1 MKTSKIVVILITF
14 TIIAGGCDRIRSVL
28 GMPTSADLETVR
40 KQEAVKDSLKRIADS
55 LKLAKTDSLKI
66 AQAAISVDGYSS
78 MSKRYYVIVGS
89 FKVVEN
95 AAKKVEQMKKLNLN
109 PEYLNFKNGFKVV
122 SAMSTDNEQEA
133 YSAMKKLIDEG
144 IDDEEVWI
152 YDKLQKLHIE
162 K

>member
-1 MKTSKIVVILITF
+1 MKTSKIVVILIAF
-14 TIIAGGCDRIRSVL
+14 AIIVGGCDRIRSVL

-40 KQEAVKDSLKRIADS
+40 EQEAAKAGMKRFEDSVKLAKADS
-55 LKLAKTDSLKI
+55 LKV
-66 AQAAISVDGYSS
+66 AQAAISADGYSN
-78 MSKRYYVIVGS
+78 MSKRFYVIVGS
-89 FKVVEN
+89 FKVEEN

-122 SAMSTDNEQEA
+122 SAMSTDDEKEA
-133 YSAMKKLIDEG
+133 YAEMRKLIDEG
-144 IDDEEVWI
+144 IDEEEVWI